1 VAAQPGYDPTRL
13 PDDLPVPVDDG
24 AARHLLGATVP
35 SVPLASTADATVDV
49 GALAGRTV
57 LYAYP
62 RTGRPDTAPLV
73 PEWDQIPGARG
84 CTPQACSMR
93 DLHAEL
99 LAAGADRVLGLST
112 QPMDDQ
118 REVVQRLHLP
128 YPLLSDEDLRL
139 TDAMRLPAFE
149 VGGRRLLRRFTLV
162 VDDGVVTHCFYPVFP
177 PDTHGEEVLAW
188 LRSNPR

>member
-1 VAAQPGYDPTRL
+1 MASQPGYDPTRL

-24 AARHLLGATVP
+24 AADHLQGSLVP
-35 SVPLASTADATVDV
+35 SVPLASTTGDLLDV
-49 GALAGRTV
+49 GTLTGRTV

-93 DLHAEL
+93 DLHTEL

-112 QPMDDQ
+112 QPTQDQ
-118 REVVQRLHLP
+118 AEVVERLHLP
-128 YPLLSDEDLRL
+128 YPLLSDQGLALTRALRL
-139 TDAMRLPAFE
+139 PTFD
-149 VGGRRLLRRFTLV
+149 VGGLTLLRRLTLV
-162 VDDGVVTHCFYPVFP
+162 LDDGVVTHCFYPVFP
-177 PDTHGEEVLAW
+177 PDTHGEEVLTW
-188 LRSNPR
+188 LASNPR